1 MRIYNDL
8 HIVIIILILIIKG
21 KNMEKVKIGQEKF
34 ELTVNG
40 VDPFTEGMLV
50 LSFLP
55 GEKTLREMEELLSDP
70 QNTNR
75 IEVTNENEET
85 EQVFIG
91 YEELKVLKIM
101 KDQELEYL
109 SEEGI
114 RRDVITAVLKEK
126 SLKESVTILE
136 KGQQTQDGAI
146 ADLAEIVGAMAEGGM
161 A

>member
-1 MRIYNDL
+1 
-8 HIVIIILILIIKG
+8 
-21 KNMEKVKIGQEKF
+21 MEKVKIGQEKF

-40 VDPFTEGMLV
+40 VDPFTEGTLV

-55 GEKTLREMEELLSDP
+55 GEKTLREIEELLSDP
-70 QNTNR
+70 QNTKR
-75 IEVTNENEET
+75 IEVINENEET

-91 YEELKVLKIM
+91 YDDLQVLKIA
-101 KDQELEYL
+101 KDQKLEYL
-109 SEEGI
+109 SEEGV
-114 RRDVITAVLKEK
+114 RRDVITAALKEK

>member
-1 MRIYNDL
+1 
-8 HIVIIILILIIKG
+8 
-21 KNMEKVKIGQEKF
+21 MEKVKIGQEKF

-55 GEKTLREMEELLSDP
+55 GEKTLREMEEILSDP
-70 QNTNR
+70 QNTKR
-75 IEVTNENEET
+75 IEITNENEET

-91 YEELKVLKIM
+91 YEELKVLKIT

-109 SEEGI
+109 SEEGV

-126 SLKESVTILE
+126 SLKESVTNLE

-146 ADLAEIVGAMAEGGM
+146 AELAEIVGTMAEGGM

>member
-1 MRIYNDL
+1 
-8 HIVIIILILIIKG
+8 
-21 KNMEKVKIGQEKF
+21 MEKVKIGQEKF

-50 LSFLP
+50 LSFIP
-55 GEKTLREMEELLSDP
+55 SGKTLKEVEDLLMNP
-70 QNTNR
+70 QNTKR
-75 IEVTNENEET
+75 IEVLNEQDET
-85 EQVFIG
+85 EQVLVG
-91 YEELKVLKIM
+91 YVDLKILKIT

-109 SEEGI
+109 SEEGV
-114 RRDVITAVLKEK
+114 RRDVITVVLSEK
-126 SLKESVTILE
+126 SLKESVTNLE

>member
-1 MRIYNDL
+1 
-8 HIVIIILILIIKG
+8 
-21 KNMEKVKIGQEKF
+21 MEKVKFGTEKF

-40 VDPFTEGMLV
+40 VDPFTEGTLV

-55 GEKTLREMEELLSDP
+55 GEKTLREIEELLSDP
-70 QNTNR
+70 QNTKR
-75 IEVTNENEET
+75 IEVINENEET

-91 YEELKVLKIM
+91 YDDLQVLKIA
-101 KDQELEYL
+101 KDQKLEYL
-109 SEEGI
+109 SEEGV
-114 RRDVITAVLKEK
+114 RRDVITAALKEK